1 MNNNYLDLGNLQLL
15 SDQLLCS
22 KMALR
27 NGLFPVWG
35 LPVGENGVLS
45 FATGKTYL
53 KNYKTSLILNATL
66 LAYFPFEISFYGN
79 LRAPKRQ
86 QRTISPENTKT
97 CWTDKIKDGEDAV
110 YIKDRFIGQF
120 LLK

>member
-35 LPVGENGVLS
+35 LHVGENGVLS

-53 KNYKTSLILNATL
+53 KNYKTSLILNAN
-66 LAYFPFEISFYGN
+66 P
-79 LRAPKRQ
+79 
-86 QRTISPENTKT
+86 T
-97 CWTDKIKDGEDAV
+97 CV
-110 YIKDRFIGQF
+110 FSH
-120 LLK
+120 

>member
-35 LPVGENGVLS
+35 LHVGGNGVLS
-45 FATGKTYL
+45 FASGKKYL
-53 KNYKTSLILNATL
+53 KKLQNLPKPDCQPYLRIFPLK
-66 LAYFPFEISFYGN
+66 FPFMVTLEPPSVKKGHIPLKIPRPAGQTRSTM
-79 LRAPKRQ
+79 PKM
-86 QRTISPENTKT
+86 
-97 CWTDKIKDGEDAV
+97 
-110 YIKDRFIGQF
+110 RFI
-120 LLK
+120 